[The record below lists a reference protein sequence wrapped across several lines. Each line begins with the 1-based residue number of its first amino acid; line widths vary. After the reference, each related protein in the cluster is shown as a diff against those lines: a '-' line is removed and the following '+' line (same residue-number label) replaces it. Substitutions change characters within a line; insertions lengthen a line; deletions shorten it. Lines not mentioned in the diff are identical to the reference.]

1 MGRIYTYSELKESR
15 LIYDRKPPMFG
26 IVMTALTLVFVI
38 GVLLWAGLS
47 TKTYVVRATGVV
59 TASNKIN
66 IMNYASGA
74 IKSIEADE
82 GQAVSKGDTLL
93 VIDSFQAELQI
104 EQIKSVVKL
113 YQDKIDNLSRLISFV
128 NDYSLSD
135 ASTQGNP
142 FDKDDENTVKQ
153 YSDAEYFISYVKSS
167 VEQAADSDR
176 EFTQAE
182 LDNMKTAYLTQQA
195 VYSDLDQNIAEKE
208 RQSSQ
213 LKMYEDSLVEYTV
226 KAAASGVVHFNAGLT
241 VGTVLQSGTLLG
253 NISSEVSE
261 DLYFSVAVS
270 ATERSKLSVGT
281 STEIAVSGAMQTEFG
296 TLVGVVTAIDSDST
310 QTENGQAYYI
320 VKIKP
325 DATELTDKSG
335 RSVELKPGMIGECR
349 IKYAE
354 TTYLKWAVEQI
365 VGKLR

>member
-1 MGRIYTYSELKESR
+1 MGRLYTYSELKESR

-26 IVMTALTLVFVI
+26 IVMTALSLAFVV

-74 IKSIEADE
+74 IESIEVSE
-82 GQAVSKGDTLL
+82 GETVTEGDTLL

-104 EQIKSVVKL
+104 EQVRSVVKL
-113 YQDKIDNLSRLISFV
+113 YQDKIECLSRLISFV
-128 NDYSLSD
+128 NDYSLND
-135 ASTQGNP
+135 ANTHANP
-142 FDKDDENTVKQ
+142 FDKNNIDTAKE
-153 YSDAEYFISYVKSS
+153 YSDAEYFIAYVESS
-167 VEQAADSDR
+167 VEQAEGSDR

-182 LDNMKTAYLTQQA
+182 LDNMKTAYLTQQS
-195 VYSDLDQNIAEKE
+195 VYSSLDQNIAEKA
-208 RQSSQ
+208 RQESQ
-213 LKMYEDSLVEYTV
+213 LKMYEDSLVEYTI
-226 KAAASGVVHFNAGLT
+226 KAAGSGVVHFNSGLT
-241 VGTVLQSGTLLG
+241 IGTVLQSGTLLG
-253 NISSEVSE
+253 NISSAASD
-261 DLYFSVAVS
+261 DLYFSLAVS

-296 TLVGVVTAIDSDST
+296 TLEGVVAAIDSDST
-310 QTENGQAYYI
+310 QTDDGQVYYI

-325 DATELTDKSG
+325 SAAELSDKSG
-335 RSVELKPGMIGECR
+335 RTVELKPGMIGECR